1 MGWTDSPHGKWEITD
16 ISPSKLKTWK
26 DCSMKFYYNYV
37 RKAPKTSGLA
47 ALQGSS
53 LHMVA
58 LDEYITKDSPY
69 MQLNK
74 EIRDLKARI
83 DAGEK
88 VVNDEDGIPTL
99 DLEAEVTN
107 KIKESNDNINDLI
120 ELLVMDLEARMD
132 TEDPRDYKSKLPVD
146 AHDKLQAI
154 EQLRTWGKGL
164 LEAIRDGADSYGN
177 ALVLPETEETEVEGC
192 VEVTTPRGHKLRLRG
207 FIDLV
212 FDDGSIGD
220 LKLASDYFKAI
231 WTLARALGEHQPA
244 MYAKMTGLTTF
255 RYLIVDKKKARDHSA
270 YPPVVRTIDFEVTE
284 DDFKRLLQDLDEL
297 VMVSDLLN
305 NYEDGLFSPNPEYNG
320 QTKATAGNTMA
331 NFCGKMCDFKTIC
344 YNENFKR

>member
-1 MGWTDSPHGKWEITD
+1 MNESPHGKWQITD

-47 ALQGSS
+47 ALQGSA

-69 MQLNK
+69 TLLNE
-74 EIRDLKARI
+74 EIRELRKRI
-83 DAGEK
+83 DAGENI
-88 VVNDEDGIPTL
+88 VYDDDGIPCL
-99 DLEAEVTN
+99 NLEADLTN
-107 KIKESNDNINDLI
+107 KLKESDENINDLLD
-120 ELLVMDLEARMD
+120 LLVMDLEARME
-132 TEDPRDYKSKLPVD
+132 TEDPRDYKTKLPVD
-146 AHDKLQAI
+146 AADKMQAI
-154 EQLRTWGKGL
+154 DQLRTWGKGL

-177 ALVLPETEETEVEGC
+177 ALVLPDTEETEVEGC

-212 FDDGSIGD
+212 FEDGSIGD

-231 WTLARALGEHQPA
+231 WTLARAISEHQPA
-244 MYAKMTGLTTF
+244 MYAKMTGMTTF
-255 RYLIVDKKKARDHSA
+255 RYLIVDKKKARDNSA

-284 DDFKRLLQDLDEL
+284 ADFERLLKDLDEL

-305 NYEDGLFSPNPEYNG
+305 DYENGLFSPNPEYNC
-320 QTKATAGNTMA
+320 QTKATAGDTKA
-331 NFCGKMCDFKTIC
+331 NFCGKMCDFKDIG

>member
-164 LEAIRDGADSYGN
+164 LEAIRDGADYYGN

-320 QTKATAGNTMA
+320 KTKATAGNTMA